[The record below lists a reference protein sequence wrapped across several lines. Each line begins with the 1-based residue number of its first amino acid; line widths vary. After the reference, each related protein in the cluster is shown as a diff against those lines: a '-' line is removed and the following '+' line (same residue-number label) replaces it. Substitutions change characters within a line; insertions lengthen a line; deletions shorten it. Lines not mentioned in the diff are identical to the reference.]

1 MGAMAKKKK
10 KMYGSVLFR
19 AKTHLFPSCWD
30 YQLPMAQRCIPHWGL
45 SLASDNCPTQGYV
58 SPRTQLGT
66 NVWLTQ
72 GYKGP
77 VSSSIWYTLRVIP
90 LQSSLQG

>member
-1 MGAMAKKKK
+1 MGTMAKK
-10 KMYGSVLFR
+10 MYRKVLFR
-19 AKTHLFPSCWD
+19 AKVHLFPSCCG
-30 YQLPMAQRCIPHWGL
+30 YQLLMAQRCIPPWGL
-45 SLASDNCPTQGYV
+45 SSASNNCLTQGYV
-58 SPRTQLGT
+58 SPRMQLGT
-66 NVWLTQ
+66 NIWLTQ